1 MLVVFGVVFG
11 LAAII
16 ALIVLGIKLF
26 FDRNSTQSIMNTH
39 AASADGSSI
48 FVKKYKEAD
57 VFRHSDTFVLIGLVF
72 ALGLV
77 LASFQ
82 ISNKPEVEE
91 IKVEF
96 EGIDDIEVE
105 VPPTFREPTP
115 PPPPPPPVIEV
126 VEDEEI
132 IEEQPKFEVEEI
144 EVDEVIAPP
153 APVIEEVVVEDEIFK
168 VVEDMPEFPGGQS
181 ALMQFLAKTTY
192 PPFARENDLEGTVY
206 VQFVIDKSGKV
217 TEAVIARSSG
227 HKILDDAALAHV
239 KTMPSWKPGKQR
251 GKAVRVQYVVPIK
264 FKLS

>member
-1 MLVVFGVVFG
+1 MLVVIGGVLG
-11 LAAII
+11 LAGLI
-16 ALIVLGIKLF
+16 ALIVLAIKLF
-26 FDRNSTQSIMNTH
+26 FDRNSAQKIMNTH
-39 AASADGSSI
+39 SASADGSSI
-48 FVKKYKEAD
+48 FVKKYAEAD
-57 VFRHSDTFVLIGLVF
+57 VFRHSDTFVLIGLIF

-82 ISNKPEVEE
+82 ITDKPEVEE
-91 IKVEF
+91 VEIKF

-115 PPPPPPPVIEV
+115 PPPPPPPQIEV

-153 APVIEEVVVEDEIFK
+153 APVIEEVVVEDEVFK
-168 VVEDMPEFPGGQS
+168 VVEDMPEFPGGQG
-181 ALMQFLAKTTY
+181 ALMQFLAKIVY

-206 VQFVIDKSGKV
+206 VQFVIDKTGKV
-217 TEAVIARSSG
+217 TDAVIARSSG

-239 KTMPSWKPGKQR
+239 KTMPSWAPGKQR
-251 GKAVRVQYVVPIK
+251 GKPVRVQYVVPIK